1 MTTRSVVIGTAG
13 HIDHG
18 KTTLVRALTGVDCD
32 RLDEE
37 KRRGIT
43 IVLGFAA
50 LDLPDGRR
58 VGIVDVPGH
67 EKFVRTMVAGAGGVD
82 VGLLV
87 VAADEGVMPQTR
99 EHVQILAML
108 GVPQLVVALTRS
120 DAVDEEL
127 LELAE
132 LDVSELLAG
141 TPWPDAPLHAVSG
154 LTGDGVPALKDTL
167 LEAIDA
173 LELPGG
179 GDVFRMPVDRS
190 FTIKGFGT
198 VVTGSTRDGQLD
210 AGATLEVLPGHQ
222 PVRIRGIQSHGES
235 QAAVAAGMRVALNL
249 QGVEPAAVP
258 PGSWLATPKT
268 LACGDRLDVEFQL
281 LDDAP
286 WPLANNAR
294 VRLLCGTAEELATV
308 RLLDPEGGPAPAE
321 IQPGEHALAQLA
333 LTTELGAVAGD
344 RFVLRAESP
353 MRTLG
358 GGRILDPEPPLLRRR
373 GRAAAA
379 KLLQVQRSDAT
390 PAQRV
395 AAFLERTP
403 GEALDLHALRRR
415 LPLGVDALAAAQACD
430 DAAPLSSDPP
440 SWVWRGSV
448 ERWLEPSATLI
459 DAHHRDHPLLDGPQA
474 SELRQALLPPPAPRV
489 FDALLPTLAERLGL
503 QIRGPRVAR
512 AAHDPAP
519 SPSTRGTLDTVV
531 ARLAAGGAHPPKVEE
546 ALDGIALPPDGLAW
560 LVEQGEVI
568 RVAEDYYVAREPYR
582 ALIRTLVAHTRA
594 AGVLTPQGFKELSG
608 LSRRHAMPFLEFLD
622 RQRITVR
629 HPDGRQLRDV
639 LPEWAG

>member
-32 RLDEE
+32 RLEEE

-50 LDLPDGRR
+50 LDLPDGSR

-108 GVPQLVVALTRS
+108 GVPKLVVALTRS

-132 LDVSELLAG
+132 LDVSELLAE
-141 TPWPDAPLHAVSG
+141 TPWPDAPVHAVSG

-167 LEAIDA
+167 VQAIDTLA
-173 LELPGG
+173 LGG
-179 GDVFRMPVDRS
+179 SGDVFRMPVDRS

-222 PVRIRGIQSHGES
+222 SVRIRGIQSHGES
-235 QAAVAAGMRVALNL
+235 QDAVSAGMRVALNL

-258 PGSWLATPKT
+258 AGSWLATPKT

-308 RLLDPEGGPAPAE
+308 RLIDPEGGPAPAE

-333 LTTELGAVAGD
+333 LSTEIGAVAGD

-379 KLLQVQRSDAT
+379 RMLAVQRSEAS
-390 PAQRV
+390 PAERV
-395 AAFLERTP
+395 AAFLQRTP
-403 GEALDLHALRRR
+403 AEALDLHALRRR
-415 LPLGVDALAAAQACD
+415 LPLGVDALAAAEACD
-430 DAAPLSSDPP
+430 DAAPLASDPP
-440 SWVWRGSV
+440 SWVSRASV
-448 ERWLEPSATLI
+448 DRWLEPA
-459 DAHHRDHPLLDGPQA
+459 AAFVAQHHAEHPLLDGPQA
-474 SELRQALLPPPAPRV
+474 SELRQALVPPPPPRV
-489 FDALLPTLAERLGL
+489 FEALLTELCERAGLAP
-503 QIRGPRVAR
+503 RGPRVAR
-512 AAHDPAP
+512 LDHSSAP
-519 SPSTRGTLDTVV
+519 SASTRQELDTVV

-546 ALDGIALPPDGLAW
+546 ALSGVALPADGLSW
-560 LVEQGEVI
+560 LVEQGEI
-568 RVAEDYYVAREPYR
+568 LRVAEDYYVARAPYR
-582 ALIRTLVAHTRA
+582 ELVRSLVAHTRA

-629 HPDGRQLRDV
+629 HPDGRQLRDT
-639 LPEWAG
+639 LPDWAV